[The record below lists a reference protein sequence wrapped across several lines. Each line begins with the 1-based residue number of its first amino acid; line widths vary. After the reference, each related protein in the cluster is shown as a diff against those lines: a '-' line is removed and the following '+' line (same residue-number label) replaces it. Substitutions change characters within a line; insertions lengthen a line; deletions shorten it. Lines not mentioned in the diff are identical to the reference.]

1 MYKLE
6 NFFHT
11 SMSILMGIGVTAI
24 YWSSI
29 ATIV

>member
-6 NFFHT
+6 KLFHNT
-11 SMSILMGIGVTAI
+11 MSVLMGIGITAI

-29 ATIV
+29 APIV